1 MNTKKKCSSSKQVN
15 FSMIVK
21 KAYEKGLN
29 ESEITLEKLIED
41 LKIDLRNMM
50 IN

>member
-1 MNTKKKCSSSKQVN
+1 
-15 FSMIVK
+15 MIVK